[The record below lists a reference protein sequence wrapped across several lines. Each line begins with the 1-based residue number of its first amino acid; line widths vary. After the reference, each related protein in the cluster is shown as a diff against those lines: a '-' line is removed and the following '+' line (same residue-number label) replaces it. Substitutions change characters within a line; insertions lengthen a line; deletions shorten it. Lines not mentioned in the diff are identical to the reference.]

1 MNYFRV
7 DAGLRK
13 EVTLDQNVVAS
24 IMVGN
29 SEFQRMNLGEQLEF
43 FEGFYQNQE
52 EITHEKSRIFRGKLT
67 RVEIYQ
73 RKSKKGN
80 VLGEKAMVYF
90 MATNEDGEEEEQ
102 SITTQ
107 WLNCVNPEML
117 GANKFDM
124 DLANSL
130 VEVARKN
137 IGREVGIR
145 KAYRK
150 GKTKWGKSDIK
161 HLADILTD
169 SSGADNQDSGGNSL
183 AGDVFSYINAKGGY
197 TLDGDDKS
205 RIREIAEM
213 TLNNGDAAE
222 QFRNYM
228 LNITNGNEE
237 LIKIHAHGDDAEII
251 GESYIKSVFGG

>member
-1 MNYFRV
+1 MSFFRV
-7 DAGLRK
+7 DSGLRK
-13 EVTLDQNVVAS
+13 EVTLDQQVVAS

-29 SEFQRMNLGEQLEF
+29 SEFQKMSLGDQLEF

-52 EITHEKSRIFRGKLT
+52 EITHEKSRVFRGKLT
-67 RVEIYQ
+67 RVEIYE
-73 RKSKKGN
+73 RKSKNGY

-90 MATNEDGEEEEQ
+90 MATNEDGDEEEQ

-130 VEVARKN
+130 VEVARNN
-137 IGREVGIR
+137 IGKEVGIR

-150 GKTKWGKSDIK
+150 GKTKWGNSDIK
-161 HLADILTD
+161 HLADIIVNSSGSD
-169 SSGADNQDSGGNSL
+169 SSPSQSPLTSEVKKYMESRGYSPDSNDMARISDIAD
-183 AGDVFSYINAKGGY
+183 
-197 TLDGDDKS
+197 
-205 RIREIAEM
+205 M
-213 TLNNGDAAE
+213 TTDNGDAAQ
-222 QFRNYM
+222 QFRDYM
-228 LNITNGNEE
+228 LE
-237 LIKIHAHGDDAEII
+237 LTQGDESLIHIHNSGDDAETI

>member
-1 MNYFRV
+1 MSFFRV

-29 SEFQRMNLGEQLEF
+29 SEFQKMSLGDQLEF
-43 FEGFYQNQE
+43 FEGFYNNQE

-90 MATNEDGEEEEQ
+90 MATNEDGDEEEQ

-130 VEVARKN
+130 VEVARAN
-137 IGREVGIR
+137 IGKEVGIR

-150 GKTKWGKSDIK
+150 GKTKWGNSDIK
-161 HLADILTD
+161 HLADILTNSSQAD
-169 SSGADNQDSGGNSL
+169 SSGPEESL
-183 AGDVFSYINAKGGY
+183 AGSVFAYIKDRGY
-197 TLDGDDKS
+197 PLDNDDKD
-205 RIREIAEM
+205 RIKNISDMTSENGNAAHQFKEFMMVIA
-213 TLNNGDAAE
+213 
-222 QFRNYM
+222 
-228 LNITNGNEE
+228 NGNEE
-237 LIKIHAHGDDAEII
+237 LIKIHHGEDDVATI
-251 GESYIKSVFGG
+251 GQSYIKSVFGG